1 MLQYINPA
9 RSEWASLIERNIP
22 DDEHITRSVADI
34 IAAVRQEGDAALRR
48 FALEFDHTEISQL
61 EVSEEEMAKA
71 AELVSPQVKEAIA
84 VAKDHI
90 SHFHREQMPRTV
102 DIETESG
109 VRCCQR
115 AVPIQRV
122 GLYVPGGRAPLFST
136 VLMLALPARIA
147 GCPEIVLCT
156 PQGAGGHIAPEILYA
171 AQVCG
176 VHHVFRVGGA
186 QAVAAMAYGTESIPR
201 VDKIFGP
208 GNRFVTYAKQQVS
221 RVCAIDM
228 PAGPSEVLV
237 MADATANPAFV
248 AADMLSQA
256 EHGPDSQAMLVCNDE
271 AFAKKVEAEVK
282 TQTARL
288 SRAELVE
295 QSLSHSRTEGASDE
309 ALDLSRTGVLL
320 QFLDIAVLT
329 SAASGGRQHR
339 ILRRDPA
346 LARVAQERRHLLL
359 HARRADHP
367 RVTPFDQHASRRV
380 LREIS
385 DDFNLPQFIGLSHDN
400 DSPCLCKL
408 QY

>member
-90 SHFHREQMPRTV
+90 SRFHREQMPRTV

-176 VHHVFRVGGA
+176 VHHVFRIGGA

-282 TQTARL
+282 EQTARL
-288 SRAELVE
+288 SRADLVE
-295 QSLSHSRTEGASDE
+295 QSLSHSRILVFPSREEMCEFSNAYAPEHLIIQTERPWE
-309 ALDLSRTGVLL
+309 L
-320 QFLDIAVLT
+320 AVK
-329 SAASGGRQHR
+329 
-339 ILRRDPA
+339 
-346 LARVAQERRHLLL
+346 V
-359 HARRADHP
+359 
-367 RVTPFDQHASRRV
+367 
-380 LREIS
+380 
-385 DDFNLPQFIGLSHDN
+385 
-400 DSPCLCKL
+400 
-408 QY
+408 

>member
-90 SHFHREQMPRTV
+90 SRFHREQMPRTV

-176 VHHVFRVGGA
+176 VHHVFRIGGA

-248 AADMLSQA
+248 A
-256 EHGPDSQAMLVCNDE
+256 
-271 AFAKKVEAEVK
+271 
-282 TQTARL
+282 
-288 SRAELVE
+288 
-295 QSLSHSRTEGASDE
+295 
-309 ALDLSRTGVLL
+309 
-320 QFLDIAVLT
+320 LT
-329 SAASGGRQHR
+329 
-339 ILRRDPA
+339 
-346 LARVAQERRHLLL
+346 
-359 HARRADHP
+359 
-367 RVTPFDQHASRRV
+367 
-380 LREIS
+380 
-385 DDFNLPQFIGLSHDN
+385 DF
-400 DSPCLCKL
+400 
-408 QY
+408 